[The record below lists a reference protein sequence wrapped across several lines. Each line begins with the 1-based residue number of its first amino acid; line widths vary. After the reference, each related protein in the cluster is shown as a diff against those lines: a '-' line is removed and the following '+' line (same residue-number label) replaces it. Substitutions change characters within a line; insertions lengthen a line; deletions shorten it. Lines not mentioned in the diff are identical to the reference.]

1 MRQPTQMP
9 MAQPNMMGAQR
20 NPKVSSILGNNLGAV
35 VNNLMSKIYSV
46 IINLQKN
53 GVLLYI
59 GLIFVG
65 IVIHQ
70 VLLLFIGIKV
80 GRDEKAEK
88 ARKQALLES

>member
-20 NPKVSSILGNNLGAV
+20 KPKVPSILGGNLGGV
-35 VNNLMSKIYSV
+35 VTNTMNKIYSILV
-46 IINLQKN
+46 NLHKN

-65 IVIHQ
+65 IVIYQ

-80 GRDEKAEK
+80 GRDQQAEK
-88 ARKQALLES
+88 VRKQALLES

>member
-1 MRQPTQMP
+1 
-9 MAQPNMMGAQR
+9 
-20 NPKVSSILGNNLGAV
+20 
-35 VNNLMSKIYSV
+35 MSKIYSV

-65 IVIHQ
+65 IVIYQ

-80 GRDEKAEK
+80 GRDENAEK
-88 ARKQALLES
+88 ARKQALLEDGFNFIK